1 MLRTIVTLG
10 VCGFVFKRACPRAY
24 DQTVQ
29 ALTDIV
35 DSASD
40 VTTALRG
47 QVKAYTAE
55 AAQDAAKRLEAVD
68 PAAVEKLRK
77 LLG

>member
-1 MLRTIVTLG
+1 MFKTIITLG

-24 DQTVQ
+24 EQTVT

-55 AAQDAAKRLEAVD
+55 ACKDASERLSKVD
-68 PAAVEKLRK
+68 PKAIEELRK